1 MGQNYD
7 HSTRFYKLDTSTF
20 TKMITSMHCIS
31 LLLFLYLKLTNSLI
45 SHNKHYSTL
54 KSASI
59 TSLKMMPTERVFQA
73 SQIELLRILGRVD
86 IVTETNNNPSL
97 TGSISNDL
105 DISIRI
111 FEARLLDGT
120 KCYLKEYS
128 SSMPNSIIFGKKE
141 QSITRKLTLKWLNY
155 QQLTEENKDK
165 IPFFTPLLGY
175 LITDLR
181 IESSEFLT
189 KWRSRF
195 PSSKPP
201 EAGKLLIVLFIHV
214 YINNTM
220 LYTLYIFSTLYIC
233 SLYIHTYYSNTN
245 IIHHTYLLAHTSIHT
260 HIDTRILY

>member
-1 MGQNYD
+1 
-7 HSTRFYKLDTSTF
+7 
-20 TKMITSMHCIS
+20 MIPKEKI
-31 LLLFLYLKLTNSLI
+31 
-45 SHNKHYSTL
+45 
-54 KSASI
+54 
-59 TSLKMMPTERVFQA
+59 FQP

-97 TGSISNDL
+97 TGSNSNDL

-155 QQLTEENKDK
+155 QKLTEENNDK

-175 LITDLR
+175 LYTDIR
-181 IESSEFLT
+181 IESPEFLT
-189 KWRSRF
+189 RWRSRF

-201 EAGKLLIVLFIHV
+201 EAG
-214 YINNTM
+214 
-220 LYTLYIFSTLYIC
+220 
-233 SLYIHTYYSNTN
+233 SLYITSYLPHILTY
-245 IIHHTYLLAHTSIHT
+245 
-260 HIDTRILY
+260 

>member
-1 MGQNYD
+1 
-7 HSTRFYKLDTSTF
+7 
-20 TKMITSMHCIS
+20 MI
-31 LLLFLYLKLTNSLI
+31 
-45 SHNKHYSTL
+45 
-54 KSASI
+54 
-59 TSLKMMPTERVFQA
+59 PQERVFQA

-86 IVTETNNNPSL
+86 IITETNNNP
-97 TGSISNDL
+97 TANNNNDL
-105 DISIRI
+105 DISIRL